1 MYIKWMKQFSSKWE
15 ISVTLTTLQGQRLHK
30 FNDEDN
36 TNPDRRVFTLT
47 FCPEFTIIKITLPD
61 THQEERQQPAV
72 QRIHQM
78 GSKSPCSKRKT
89 TQKKPVGKLSKQEEN
104 L

>member
-1 MYIKWMKQFSSKWE
+1 MKQFSPKWE
-15 ISVTLTTLQGQRLHK
+15 ISITLTTLQGQRLHK
-30 FNDEDN
+30 FNDEDD
-36 TNPDRRVFTLT
+36 TNPDWRVFTLT
-47 FCPEFTIIKITLPD
+47 FCPEFTIIRITLPD

-78 GSKSPCSKRKT
+78 ESNCPCSKRKT
-89 TQKKPVGKLSKQEEN
+89 TQKIAVGKLSKQEEN